1 MWRNM
6 LKQESEH
13 QWIAIAGFFVFV
25 LIGAI
30 FIKGTSHLPG
40 VDLIDNELGDEYR
53 IMDSKYTDEDNFYMH
68 TYTANGYQYIE
79 VNEGEIDVLIDSNSN
94 IDTSSFSGISLM
106 DNGSIVIA
114 NGETNAYVI
123 TNSIVS
129 NLPLTLA
136 LTHFPFHK

>member
-68 TYTANGYQYIE
+68 T
-79 VNEGEIDVLIDSNSN
+79 
-94 IDTSSFSGISLM
+94 
-106 DNGSIVIA
+106 
-114 NGETNAYVI
+114 
-123 TNSIVS
+123 
-129 NLPLTLA
+129 
-136 LTHFPFHK
+136 